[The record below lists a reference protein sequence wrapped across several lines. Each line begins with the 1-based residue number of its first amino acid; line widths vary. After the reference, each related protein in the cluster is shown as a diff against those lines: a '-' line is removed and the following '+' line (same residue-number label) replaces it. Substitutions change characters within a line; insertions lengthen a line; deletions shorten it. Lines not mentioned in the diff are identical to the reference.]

1 MLHALL
7 ASLLVSTNP
16 APSVYA
22 VLDIA
27 NEKGEL
33 TALSSFLSD
42 DLSMRYA
49 SDSGYVLVERGQL
62 RKVMKEQGLQT
73 SGAID
78 EATIASLGK
87 FLGASRIITGQYYQL
102 GDEYVAMV
110 RVLDVATAKVLRMTK
125 VAIPKSSSTQALA
138 QTILSGAG
146 GLGKEARPSSATSSG
161 NGESVG
167 SGGPLVLEKCNSNG
181 WPFQCVGTLVAP
193 EKGRLVI
200 GAQEPFFLDDGIL
213 TKYLYC
219 KAGGVDNAAFDI
231 PKGIKVPV
239 VIAFS
244 NYGKRFRD
252 FRLTYSFAGKEY
264 VIETPPPIH

>member
-33 TALSSFLSD
+33 TALSSYLSD

-73 SGAID
+73 SGSID

-110 RVLDVATAKVLRMTK
+110 RVLDVSTAKVLRMTK

-138 QTILSGAG
+138 QTVLTGTGSQGGVVRAQSEGLSKNVG
-146 GLGKEARPSSATSSG
+146 
-161 NGESVG
+161 SVG
-167 SGGPLVLEKCNSNG
+167 DSGPLVLESCSNSYGSLKCLGN
-181 WPFQCVGTLVAP
+181 LLAP
-193 EKGRLVI
+193 ERGRLVI
-200 GAQEPFFLDDGIL
+200 GKQESFFLDEGNL
-213 TKYLYC
+213 TLFSDYY
-219 KAGGVDNAAFDI
+219 AGDVAQARFDV

-239 VIAFS
+239 VIYFS
-244 NYGKRFRD
+244 KAGKRFRD